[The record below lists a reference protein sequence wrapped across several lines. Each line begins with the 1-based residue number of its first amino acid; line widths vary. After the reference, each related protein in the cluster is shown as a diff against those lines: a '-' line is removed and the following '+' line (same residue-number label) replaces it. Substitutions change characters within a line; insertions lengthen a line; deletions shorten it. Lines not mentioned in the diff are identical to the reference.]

1 MLEIRDFSK
10 TYKGGKRAVDHLS
23 LRVEPGSIVGFIGP
37 NGAGKTTT
45 IRAVVGV
52 LDFDEG
58 DIFVGGHSVRREPIE
73 CKKLLAYVPDNPDLY
88 DYLTGMQYL
97 NFMADVFGVSAE
109 DREAR
114 IREYGELFGLTIN
127 LGDSIGSFSHGMKQ
141 KLALMGALIHD
152 PKLLILDE
160 PFVGLDPVAAHA
172 FKEQMRALCD
182 RGGAVFFSTHVL
194 DVAEKLCVI
203 RPRSGLSPAKGTP
216 PDRPGLFPYRP
227 TANNTCRG
235 CRAPARS
242 SHSWQGTR

>member
-1 MLEIRDFSK
+1 MLEICDFSK

-52 LDFDEG
+52 LDFSEG

-160 PFVGLDPVAAHA
+160 PFVGLDP
-172 FKEQMRALCD
+172 
-182 RGGAVFFSTHVL
+182 RGGARL
-194 DVAEKLCVI
+194 QRADARPL
-203 RPRSGLSPAKGTP
+203 RPRRRGVFLHARIGRGGKTLRQGRHHQKTAASRPSATP
-216 PDRPGLFPYRP
+216 TRCAATARWRELFLELVEK
-227 TANNTCRG
+227 
-235 CRAPARS
+235 
-242 SHSWQGTR
+242 